1 MKKLVATTFALVIAA
16 GVAVGVAEELQ
27 SGLPCGDKV
36 PAFNVKDVTGP
47 NKGTSLCY
55 RCQYGARPVVT
66 IFTRTMD
73 DNVQSLIKQVDGLVG
88 KNGEKQMKAFVVVLT
103 DKPEEQEKSLPEV
116 AKKHNIK
123 SVPLTVFD
131 SPAGPPNYKI
141 AKDAEVTVMMWNKSE
156 VKANQAFAKGKFDKK
171 AVEGVVADTA
181 KILN

>member
-16 GVAVGVAEELQ
+16 GVAVGVADELK
-27 SGLPCGDKV
+27 SGLPLGDKV

-73 DNVQSLIKQVDGLVG
+73 DNVAKLVKEVDGLVG

-103 DKPEEQEKSLPEV
+103 DSPDEQEKKLTEV
-116 AKKHNIK
+116 ASKNEIK
-123 SVPLTVFD
+123 NVPLTVFD
-131 SPAGPPNYKI
+131 GPAGPPNYKI

-171 AVEGVVADTA
+171 AVESVVADTA